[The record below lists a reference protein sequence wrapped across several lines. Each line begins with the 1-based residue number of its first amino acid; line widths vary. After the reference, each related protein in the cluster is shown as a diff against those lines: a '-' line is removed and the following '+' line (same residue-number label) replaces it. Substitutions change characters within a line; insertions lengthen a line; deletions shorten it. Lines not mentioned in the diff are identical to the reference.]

1 MFGMI
6 LLEMTITVGRQ
17 AVLSIEIFHNVNTAV
32 NSQQYCFKV

>member
-17 AVLSIEIFHNVNTAV
+17 AVLSIEIFHNVNTV